1 MLCCLTNIIIF
12 ISSFIQMDSERME
25 EKKNARFEKMF
36 DVMQQMQHQVAM
48 QGAPQDIRDEY
59 FRNIAAIVTKKTAL
73 EMKKAELEELKLNL
87 EIKKLTN
94 ILGGD
99 DVGEDVEG
107 KEGGIVVSVYI
118 IICIYYMF
126 ILLMIIIYVL

>member
-1 MLCCLTNIIIF
+1 M
-12 ISSFIQMDSERME
+12 EE
-25 EKKNARFEKMF
+25 EKKARHKELIA
-36 DVMQQMQHQVAM
+36 VMQQLQHQVAM
-48 QGAPQDIRDEY
+48 QGAPQEMRNEY
-59 FRNIAAIVTKKTAL
+59 YRNTAALATKKAAI

-107 KEGGIVVSVYI
+107 KEGAIMVSVFIIMYI
-118 IICIYYMF
+118 TCSYCSHISSQ
-126 ILLMIIIYVL
+126 